1 MSADLIPKVRSF
13 YRALT
18 LRVGVFTD
26 SFLGRG
32 RALAQSR
39 LLFEIG
45 RAGADVREL
54 RSRLDLDSGYLS
66 RLLRSLERDDL
77 IEVTTAES
85 DLRGRRATL
94 TAAGLEELEE
104 LDRLGDRFAE
114 ATLEPLS
121 ETERARLVDAM
132 SEVEKLLNL
141 SFTRISIEDP
151 DSADAKWCI
160 AQYFAELGER
170 FEDGFDAGRSIPAD
184 AGDLRPPRGAFLLAR
199 LDGRPVGCGA
209 VKATEPGVGSI
220 KRMWV
225 SPELR
230 GTGLGRRLLL
240 GLEEEASRLGV
251 GLLRLETNKTLEE
264 AQALYRRN
272 GYREVP
278 AFNDD
283 PYADHWFE
291 KRNER
296 KEPTDA

>member
-1 MSADLIPKVRSF
+1 MSNDAILTVRSF

-18 LRVGVFTD
+18 LRIGVFTD

-32 RALAQSR
+32 RPLAESR

-45 RAGADVREL
+45 SEGADVREL
-54 RSRLDLDSGYLS
+54 RSRLNLDSGYLS
-66 RLLRSLERDDL
+66 RLLRSLERQGL
-77 IEVTTAES
+77 SEVSTPES
-85 DLRGRRATL
+85 DLRSRRAWL
-94 TAAGLEELEE
+94 TIAGLAELEE

-114 ATLEPLS
+114 GTLEPLN
-121 ETERARLVDAM
+121 EAERARLVGAM

-141 SFTRISIEDP
+141 SFTRISVEDP
-151 DSADAKWCI
+151 DSPDAKWCV

-170 FEDGFDAGRSIPAD
+170 FERGFDADSSIPAD
-184 AGDLRPPRGAFLLAR
+184 ADDLRPPRGAFLVAR

-225 SPELR
+225 SREVR
-230 GTGLGRRLLL
+230 GSGVGRRLLL
-240 GLEEEASRLGV
+240 ALEKEAAGLGMK
-251 GLLRLETNKTLEE
+251 LLRLETNRSLHE

-272 GYREVP
+272 GYREVA

-283 PYADHWFE
+283 LYADHWFE
-291 KRNER
+291 KRNG
-296 KEPTDA
+296 PSDP

>member
-1 MSADLIPKVRSF
+1 MASDPIAAVRSF

-32 RALAQSR
+32 RPLADSR

-45 RAGADVREL
+45 REGADVREL
-54 RSRLDLDSGYLS
+54 RSRLSLDSGYLS
-66 RLLRSLERDDL
+66 RLLRSLERHGL
-77 IEVTTAES
+77 IEVAPLES
-85 DLRGRRATL
+85 DLRSRRACL

-104 LDRLGDRFAE
+104 LDRLGDRFA
-114 ATLEPLS
+114 AGTLAPLS
-121 ETERARLVDAM
+121 EAERARLAEAM

-141 SFTRISIEDP
+141 SFTRISVEDP
-151 DSADAKWCI
+151 DSPDAKWCLE
-160 AQYFAELGER
+160 QYFAELDER
-170 FEDGFDAGRSIPAD
+170 FEGGFDAGRSITAD
-184 AGDLRPPRGAFLLAR
+184 SGDLRPPRGTFLVAR

-209 VKATEPGVGSI
+209 VKATGADAGSI

-225 SPELR
+225 SRELR
-230 GTGLGRRLLL
+230 GSGVGRRLLL
-240 GLEEEASRLGV
+240 ALENEAAGLGMA
-251 GLLRLETNKTLEE
+251 LLRLETNRSLHE
-264 AQALYRRN
+264 AQALYRRS

-291 KRNER
+291 KRIG
-296 KEPTDA
+296 PSDT

>member
-1 MSADLIPKVRSF
+1 MSIDPIPTVRSF

-26 SFLGRG
+26 RFLGRE
-32 RALAQSR
+32 RPLAQSR

-45 RAGADVREL
+45 REGADIREL
-54 RSRLDLDSGYLS
+54 RSRLGLDSGYLS
-66 RLLRSLERDDL
+66 RLLRSLEGDGL
-77 IEVTTAES
+77 IEVAPLES
-85 DLRGRRATL
+85 DLRSRRACL
-94 TAAGLEELEE
+94 TVAGLEELND

-114 ATLEPLS
+114 GTLEPLS
-121 ETERARLVDAM
+121 EAERARLVEAM

-141 SFTRISIEDP
+141 SFTRISVEDP
-151 DSADAKWCI
+151 DSPDAKWCLE
-160 AQYFAELGER
+160 QYFAELGER
-170 FEDGFDAGRSIPAD
+170 FEGGFDAGRSIPAD
-184 AGDLRPPRGAFLLAR
+184 ASDLRPPRGALLVAR

-225 SPELR
+225 SREVR
-230 GTGLGRRLLL
+230 GTGVGRRLLL
-240 GLEEEASRLGV
+240 ALEKEAAVLGMA
-251 GLLRLETNKTLEE
+251 LLRLETNRSLHE

-272 GYREVP
+272 GYREVA

-291 KRNER
+291 KRIGPS
-296 KEPTDA
+296 EP

>member
-1 MSADLIPKVRSF
+1 MSNGPIPTVRRF

-32 RALAQSR
+32 RPLAESR

-45 RAGADVREL
+45 SEGADVREL
-54 RSRLDLDSGYLS
+54 RSRLNLDSGYLS
-66 RLLRSLERDDL
+66 RLLRSLERQGL
-77 IEVTTAES
+77 SEVSTTES
-85 DLRGRRATL
+85 DLRSRRAWL
-94 TAAGLEELEE
+94 TIAGLAELEE

-114 ATLEPLS
+114 ETLEPLS
-121 ETERARLVDAM
+121 EAERARLVAAM

-141 SFTRISIEDP
+141 SFTRISVEDP
-151 DSADAKWCI
+151 DSADAKWCV

-170 FEDGFDAGRSIPAD
+170 FEGGFDAAKSIPAD
-184 AGDLRPPRGAFLLAR
+184 AGDLRPPRGAFLVAR
-199 LDGRPVGCGA
+199 LDGRPVGVGA
-209 VKATEPGVGSI
+209 VKATEPGIGSI

-225 SPELR
+225 SREVR
-230 GTGLGRRLLL
+230 DSGVGRRLLL
-240 GLEEEASRLGV
+240 ALEKEAVGLGI
-251 GLLRLETNKTLEE
+251 GLLRLETNRSLDE

-272 GYREVP
+272 GYREVA

-291 KRNER
+291 KRLG
-296 KEPTDA
+296 PLDA

>member
-1 MSADLIPKVRSF
+1 MTNDPIPTVRSF

-32 RALAQSR
+32 RSLANSR

-45 RAGADVREL
+45 KDGADVREL
-54 RSRLDLDSGYLS
+54 RARLNLDSGYLS
-66 RLLRSLERDDL
+66 RLLRSLEGDGL
-77 IEVTTAES
+77 VEVAPLES
-85 DLRGRRATL
+85 DLRSRRARL
-94 TAAGLEELEE
+94 TAAGRKELKQ
-104 LDRLGDRFAE
+104 LDRLGNRFAE

-121 ETERARLVDAM
+121 EAERARLVEAM

-141 SFTRISIEDP
+141 AFTSISVEDP
-151 DSADAKWCI
+151 DSPDAKWCLE
-160 AQYFAELGER
+160 QYFAELDAR
-170 FEDGFDAGRSIPAD
+170 FEKGFAAGKSIPAD
-184 AGDLRPPRGAFLLAR
+184 AGDLRPPRGAFLVAR

-209 VKATEPGVGSI
+209 VKATEPGAGSI

-225 SPELR
+225 SREVR
-230 GTGLGRRLLL
+230 GTGVGRRLLL
-240 GLEEEASRLGV
+240 ALEQEAAGLGMALV
-251 GLLRLETNKTLEE
+251 RLETNRSLLE

-272 GYREVP
+272 GYREVA

-291 KRNER
+291 KRIG
-296 KEPTDA
+296 P

>member
-1 MSADLIPKVRSF
+1 MSTDPIPPVRSF

-66 RLLRSLERDDL
+66 RLLRSLEGHGL
-77 IEVTTAES
+77 IEVTTPES
-85 DLRGRRATL
+85 DLRSRHASL
-94 TAAGLEELEE
+94 TIAGIAELAE

-114 ATLEPLS
+114 VTLEPLS
-121 ETERARLVDAM
+121 EAERARLVEAM
-132 SEVEKLLNL
+132 SEVERLLNL
-141 SFTRISIEDP
+141 SFTRISVEDP
-151 DSADAKWCI
+151 DSPDAKSCLG
-160 AQYFAELGER
+160 QYFAELGER
-170 FEDGFDAGRSIPAD
+170 FEGGFDAGRSIPAD
-184 AGDLRPPRGAFLLAR
+184 AEDLRPPRGTFLVAR

-225 SPELR
+225 SREVR
-230 GTGLGRRLLL
+230 GTGVGRRLLL
-240 GLEEEASRLGV
+240 ALEREAAGLGMT
-251 GLLRLETNKTLEE
+251 LLRLETNRSLHE

-278 AFNDD
+278 AFNDE
-283 PYADHWFE
+283 PHADHWFE
-291 KRNER
+291 KRNAHSDR
-296 KEPTDA
+296 